1 MSRLRA
7 SHFGEPGPR
16 PLRIGC
22 GAGYSGDRIEPAVE
36 LVERGELDVIV
47 FECLAERTIAIAQ
60 QARAADPSAGYDPRL
75 DERVEAVL
83 PEARRRGVRIVTNM
97 GAANPPAAAARIAE
111 IARRLGVRGFTI
123 AVVTGD
129 DVRDVVTEGGFAASE
144 TGERL
149 TPDNVVSANAYLGA
163 EPIADALQHGA
174 DVVLTGRVADPA
186 LFLAPIA
193 VHHGW
198 DLEDATLAGRGTLVG
213 HMLECAGQVTGG
225 YFADPGVKDV
235 AGLARLG
242 FPLAEV
248 DVDGSAIITKVAGS
262 GGHVSAATCTE
273 QLLYEIHDPA
283 AYVTPDVVADFSAVR
298 ITDLGADR
306 VRVDGAN
313 GRPRPATLKV
323 SVGQFDGWIG
333 EGQISYAG
341 GGAAARGRLAGAI
354 VAERLRLIGVPFSEL
369 RCDLI
374 GIDALHGAA
383 AARGVEPYEVRLRVA
398 ARTATAA
405 DGWRVA
411 REVESLYTNGPAG
424 GGGASTAVRQV
435 LAMRS
440 TLVPR
445 DRISWRVDY
454 ERV

>member
-1 MSRLRA
+1 MST
-7 SHFGEPGPR
+7 R
-16 PLRIGC
+16 PIRIGC
-22 GAGYSGDRIEPAVE
+22 GAGYSGDRIEPAIE

-60 QARAADPSAGYDPRL
+60 QARAADPAAGYDPRL

-83 PEARRRGVRIVTNM
+83 PEARRRGVRIITNM
-97 GAANPPAAAARIAE
+97 GAANPAAAAARVRDIAG
-111 IARRLGVRGFTI
+111 RLGIRGFTI

-129 DVRDVVTEGGFAASE
+129 DVRDLVAGGGFTASE
-144 TGERL
+144 TGETL
-149 TPDNVVSANAYLGA
+149 TTDNVVSANAYLGA
-163 EPIADALQHGA
+163 DGILEALANGA
-174 DVVLTGRVADPA
+174 DVVMTGRVADPS

-193 VHHGW
+193 AHHGW
-198 DLEDATLAGRGTLVG
+198 RLDDSTLAGRGTLVG

-235 AGLARLG
+235 ADLARLG

-248 DVDGSAIITKVAGS
+248 DADGTAIITKVAGS
-262 GGHVSAATCTE
+262 GGQVTSATCKE

-283 AYVTPDVVADFSAVR
+283 AYVTPDVAADFSSVG
-298 ITDLGADR
+298 ITDLGGDR
-306 VRVDGAN
+306 VRVQGAA
-313 GRPRPATLKV
+313 GRARPAALKV

-341 GGAAARGRLAGAI
+341 AGAVARGRLAGEI
-354 VAERLRLIGVPFSEL
+354 VAERLRLIGVPLTEL

-374 GIDALHGAA
+374 GVNALHGPGAG
-383 AARGVEPYEVRLRVA
+383 RSGDPYEVRLRVA
-398 ARTATAA
+398 ARTASAA

-424 GGGASTAVRQV
+424 GGGAFTSVRQV

-440 TLVPR
+440 TFVPR
-445 DRISWRVDY
+445 DQVPHRVDY
-454 ERV
+454 ETV

>member
-1 MSRLRA
+1 VST
-7 SHFGEPGPR
+7 R

-22 GAGYSGDRIEPAVE
+22 GAGYSGDRIEPALE
-36 LVERGELDVIV
+36 LVEHGELDVVV

-75 DERVEAVL
+75 DERVEAIL
-83 PEARRRGVRIVTNM
+83 PEVRRRGVRIVTNM
-97 GAANPPAAAARIAE
+97 GAANPAAAAARVRD
-111 IARRLGVRGFTI
+111 IARRLGIRGFTI

-129 DVRDVVTEGGFAASE
+129 DVRALVAGGGYAASE
-144 TGERL
+144 TGEAL
-149 TPDNVVSANAYLGA
+149 TPDNVVCANAYLGA
-163 EPIADALQHGA
+163 DGILEALTHRADM
-174 DVVLTGRVADPA
+174 VITGRVADPS

-193 VHHGW
+193 AHHGW
-198 DLEDATLAGRGTLVG
+198 RLDDWTLAGRGTLVG

-235 AGLARLG
+235 ADLARLG

-248 DVDGSAIITKVAGS
+248 DADGSVVITKVAGS
-262 GGHVSAATCTE
+262 GGQVTPATCKE

-283 AYVTPDVVADFSAVR
+283 AYITPDVNADFSGVY
-298 ITDLGADR
+298 ISDLGGDR
-306 VRVDGAN
+306 VRVNGADGRA
-313 GRPRPATLKV
+313 RPTTLKV

-341 GGAAARGRLAGAI
+341 AGAVGRGRLAGAI
-354 VAERLRLIGVPFSEL
+354 VTERLRLIGLPFTEL

-374 GIDALHGAA
+374 GVNALHGPDAG
-383 AARGVEPYEVRLRVA
+383 RGVDPYEVRLRVA
-398 ARTATAA
+398 ARTASAA

-424 GGGASTAVRQV
+424 GGGASTSVRQV

-440 TLVPR
+440 TFVPR
-445 DRISWRVDY
+445 DRVSPHVDY
-454 ERV
+454 ESV